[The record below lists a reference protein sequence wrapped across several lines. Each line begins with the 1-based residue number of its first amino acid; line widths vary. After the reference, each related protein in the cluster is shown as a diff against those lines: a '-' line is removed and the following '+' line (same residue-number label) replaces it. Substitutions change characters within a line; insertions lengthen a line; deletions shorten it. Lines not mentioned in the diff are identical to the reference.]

1 MHYLLQ
7 MKMVYILKTLMNSN
21 KTLDSMKYKVL
32 YYKNL
37 NIVTEYYNTIEEV
50 KNRVKGLDNIYNAPI
65 LLVKD
70 DITGYYQLCS
80 EIA

>member
-1 MHYLLQ
+1 
-7 MKMVYILKTLMNSN
+7 
-21 KTLDSMKYKVL
+21 MKYKVL
-32 YYKNL
+32 YHKNL
-37 NIVTEYYNTIEEV
+37 DIVTEYYNTIEEV
-50 KNRVKGLDNIYNAPI
+50 KENVKGLDRFYNAPI

>member
-1 MHYLLQ
+1 MERIGL
-7 MKMVYILKTLMNSN
+7 VLKDGSSIYDI
-21 KTLDSMKYKVL
+21 K
-32 YYKNL
+32 
-37 NIVTEYYNTIEEV
+37 I
-50 KNRVKGLDNIYNAPI
+50 KGLDNIYNAPI

>member
-1 MHYLLQ
+1 
-7 MKMVYILKTLMNSN
+7 
-21 KTLDSMKYKVL
+21 MKYKVL
-32 YYKNL
+32 YHDKLNL
-37 NIVTEYYNTIEEV
+37 KEEYYNTIEEV
-50 KNRVKGLDNIYNAPI
+50 KSKVKGLDNIYNAPI